1 MPSVTIADVDY
12 LIFYNGYAEDMRTY
26 LSVNKAAWTCEELW
40 FPYGVNIL
48 YGPKK
53 KSRLQIVCENLDSE
67 IFTSYTDNQYHRVDK
82 LIELGANPDIE
93 DTEGMTPLMIC
104 ARDGWE
110 EHQYMASWLI
120 EYCGAD
126 VNRKN
131 RDGYTALHLAAANN
145 KHHIVKVLLS
155 HGADINTNNCDDY
168 ARPIDWAANRGH
180 LLTVK
185 ILLEN
190 GATINSVVMHSAI
203 RKPGNAAIIKY
214 LHAKGCPL
222 PPNPLFVA
230 ISNNYYSSIKCLIKC
245 GADPNERYEPHTI
258 LDLYLDTPEAVVALC
273 EAGADV
279 NLLSN
284 GRSIV
289 WRAVNTYKG
298 NLTLLKT
305 LCKYRVNLNVRDH
318 DGQTPLH
325 ILVEDARPGDDI
337 TYIKEFLKNSIDF
350 SIIDNFGSTALQ
362 IAQSRGLTEVV
373 CLIKRAILR
382 QKMK

>member
-1 MPSVTIADVDY
+1 MLTIADVDY

-40 FPYGVNIL
+40 FPYGANIL
-48 YGPKK
+48 YGPNR
-53 KSRLQIVCENLDSE
+53 KSRLQIICENLDSH
-67 IFTSYTDNQYHRVDK
+67 IFSSYTHNQYHRVDA
-82 LIELGANPDIE
+82 LIELGAKPDIE

-110 EHQYMASWLI
+110 EHQYMVRWLI
-120 EYCGAD
+120 SECGAD

-131 RDGYTALHLAAANN
+131 KDGYSALHLAAANN
-145 KHHIVKVLLS
+145 KTHIVKELLD
-155 HGADINTNNCDDY
+155 HGADVNTVNCDGY
-168 ARPIDWAANRGH
+168 ARPIDWAASRGH
-180 LLTVK
+180 LPTVK
-185 ILLEN
+185 ILVEK
-190 GATINSVVMHSAI
+190 GADIDSSVMHSAI
-203 RKPGNAAIIKY
+203 CKPGNAAMIKY

-230 ISNNYYSSIKCLIKC
+230 VYNKNYSSIKCLVKC
-245 GADPNERYEPHTI
+245 GADPNERHQNHTI
-258 LDLYLDTPEAVVALC
+258 LDLYLDTPEAVLPLC

-284 GRSIV
+284 GLNII
-289 WRAVNTYKG
+289 WRAINTHKG

-305 LCKYRVNLNVRDH
+305 LCKYRANLNVRDH

-325 ILVEDARPGDDI
+325 ILVEDANRGDDL
-337 TYIKEFLKNSIDF
+337 TYIKELLKNPIDF
-350 SIIDNFGSTALQ
+350 SIVNIFGSTALQ
-362 IAQSRGLTEVV
+362 IAQSRGLTEII
-373 CLIKRAILR
+373 CLIKRAMLR

>member
-1 MPSVTIADVDY
+1 MSTVTIADVDY

-40 FPYGVNIL
+40 FPYGANIL
-48 YGPKK
+48 YGPKR

-67 IFTSYTDNQYHRVDK
+67 IFSSYTHNQYHRVDT

-104 ARDGWE
+104 ARDAWE

-131 RDGYTALHLAAANN
+131 KDGYTALHLAAANN

-155 HGADINTNNCDDY
+155 HGADINSTYSDG
-168 ARPIDWAANRGH
+168 ARPIHWAAYGAH

-185 ILLEN
+185 MLVEKGTYLDS
-190 GATINSVVMHSAI
+190 TVMRSAI
-203 RKPGNAAIIKY
+203 CKPGNAPIIKY
-214 LHAKGCPL
+214 LHSKGCPL
-222 PPNPLFVA
+222 PPNPLLVA
-230 ISNNYYSSIKCLIKC
+230 LDNENYSSVKFLVKC

-305 LCKYRVNLNVRDH
+305 LCKYRANLNVRDYA
-318 DGQTPLH
+318 GQTPLH
-325 ILVEDARPGDDI
+325 ILVQDARLGDDL

-373 CLIKRAILR
+373 CLIKRAMLR